1 MFFVGSDTL
10 FVGLDRSQACFLRL
24 KVYPEGHF
32 THLLRYFVSSLGL
45 FFLSLRHFVSS
56 LRLSTSSL
64 GLFLLSLRHFVSSLR
79 LLTSTEGYFASS
91 LGYFVSTEG
100 HLTSSLGLFSLSLR
114 HFVSSLRLLILTEEH
129 LTSSLGYFAS
139 TEGHRLH
146 SDILREAKKTLV
158 EGSERCFQYLFLWE
172 ILLNRRAKALPNTV
186 PATAPVRMSSG
197 K

>member
-56 LRLSTSSL
+56 LRLLTSSL
-64 GLFLLSLRHFVSSLR
+64 GLFFLLLRHFVSSLR
-79 LLTSTEGYFASS
+79 LLTSTEG
-91 LGYFVSTEG
+91 
-100 HLTSSLGLFSLSLR
+100 
-114 HFVSSLRLLILTEEH
+114 H
-129 LTSSLGYFAS
+129 LTSSLGYFASSEGYFVS

-146 SDILREAKKTLV
+146 SDILREAKKAFV

-172 ILLNRRAKALPNTV
+172 ILLNRSAKALPNTA

>member
-10 FVGLDRSQACFLRL
+10 FAGLDRSQVYFLRL

-32 THLLRYFVSSLGL
+32 THLLRYFVSSL
-45 FFLSLRHFVSS
+45 
-56 LRLSTSSL
+56 RLLTSSL
-64 GLFLLSLRHFVSSLR
+64 GLFFLLLRHFVSSLR
-79 LLTSTEGYFASS
+79 LLTSTEGHFASM
-91 LGYFVSTEG
+91 EG
-100 HLTSSLGLFSLSLR
+100 HLTSSLGY
-114 HFVSSLRLLILTEEH
+114 FV
-129 LTSSLGYFAS
+129 S

-146 SDILREAKKTLV
+146 SDILREAKKVLV

-172 ILLNRRAKALPNTV
+172 ILLNRSAKALPNTA

>member
-10 FVGLDRSQACFLRL
+10 FAGLDRSQVYFLRL

-56 LRLSTSSL
+56 LRLLTSSL
-64 GLFLLSLRHFVSSLR
+64 GLFFLLLRHFVSSLR
-79 LLTSTEGYFASS
+79 LLTSTE
-91 LGYFVSTEG
+91 
-100 HLTSSLGLFSLSLR
+100 
-114 HFVSSLRLLILTEEH
+114 EH

-139 TEGHRLH
+139 SEGCFVSTEEHFVSSEGHLTSTEGHRLH
-146 SDILREAKKTLV
+146 SDILWEAKKVLV

-172 ILLNRRAKALPNTV
+172 ILLKSNAKALPNTA

>member
-56 LRLSTSSL
+56 LRLLTSSL
-64 GLFLLSLRHFVSSLR
+64 RLFFLSLRHFVSSLR

-91 LGYFVSTEG
+91 EGHLTSSLGYFVSTEG
-100 HLTSSLGLFSLSLR
+100 H
-114 HFVSSLRLLILTEEH
+114 
-129 LTSSLGYFAS
+129 
-139 TEGHRLH
+139 RLH
-146 SDILREAKKTLV
+146 SNILQEAKKTLV

-172 ILLNRRAKALPNTV
+172 ILLKSNAKALPNTV
-186 PATAPVRMSSG
+186 PATAPVRISSG

>member
-56 LRLSTSSL
+56 LRLLTSSL
-64 GLFLLSLRHFVSSLR
+64 GLFFLLLRHFVSSLR
-79 LLTSTEGYFASS
+79 LLTSTEEHFASSEEHLTSSLGCFVSTEGHFASS
-91 LGYFVSTEG
+91 LGYFV
-100 HLTSSLGLFSLSLR
+100 
-114 HFVSSLRLLILTEEH
+114 
-129 LTSSLGYFAS
+129 S

-146 SDILREAKKTLV
+146 SDILREAKKAFV

-172 ILLNRRAKALPNTV
+172 ILLNRSAKALPNTA

>member
-56 LRLSTSSL
+56 LRLLTSSEEHLTSSL
-64 GLFLLSLRHFVSSLR
+64 GCFV
-79 LLTSTEGYFASS
+79 STEGHFASS

-100 HLTSSLGLFSLSLR
+100 H
-114 HFVSSLRLLILTEEH
+114 
-129 LTSSLGYFAS
+129 
-139 TEGHRLH
+139 RLH
-146 SDILREAKKTLV
+146 SDILQEAKKTLV

-172 ILLNRRAKALPNTV
+172 ILLKSNAKALPNTA

>member
-10 FVGLDRSQACFLRL
+10 FAGLDRSQVYFLRL

-32 THLLRYFVSSLGL
+32 THLLRYFVSSLRY
-45 FFLSLRHFVSS
+45 FI
-56 LRLSTSSL
+56 SSL
-64 GLFLLSLRHFVSSLR
+64 GLFFLLLRHFVSSLR
-79 LLTSTEGYFASS
+79 LLTSTEGHFASM
-91 LGYFVSTEG
+91 
-100 HLTSSLGLFSLSLR
+100 
-114 HFVSSLRLLILTEEH
+114 EEH
-129 LTSSLGYFAS
+129 LTSSLGYFVS

-146 SDILREAKKTLV
+146 SDILREAKKVLV

-172 ILLNRRAKALPNTV
+172 ILLNRSAKALPNTA

>member
-10 FVGLDRSQACFLRL
+10 FVGLYRSQACFLRL

-56 LRLSTSSL
+56 LRLLTSSL
-64 GLFLLSLRHFVSSLR
+64 GLFFLLLRHFVSSLR
-79 LLTSTEGYFASS
+79 LLTSTEGHFASM
-91 LGYFVSTEG
+91 
-100 HLTSSLGLFSLSLR
+100 
-114 HFVSSLRLLILTEEH
+114 EEH
-129 LTSSLGYFAS
+129 LTSSLGYFVSSEGYFAS
-139 TEGHRLH
+139 MEGHRLH
-146 SDILREAKKTLV
+146 SDILREAKKAFV

-172 ILLNRRAKALPNTV
+172 ILLNRSAKALPNTA

>member
-32 THLLRYFVSSLGL
+32 THLLRYFI
-45 FFLSLRHFVSS
+45 
-56 LRLSTSSL
+56 
-64 GLFLLSLRHFVSSLR
+64 
-79 LLTSTEGYFASS
+79 
-91 LGYFVSTEG
+91 
-100 HLTSSLGLFSLSLR
+100 SSLGLFSLSLR
-114 HFVSSLRLLILTEEH
+114 HFVSSLRLLTSSLGLFFLLLRHFVSSLRLLTSSEGYFVSTEGH
-129 LTSSLGYFAS
+129 LTSSLGYFVSTEGHLTSSLGYFISTEGYFAS
-139 TEGHRLH
+139 TEEHLTSSEGHRLH
-146 SDILREAKKTLV
+146 SDILREAKKAFV

-172 ILLNRRAKALPNTV
+172 ILLNRSAKALPNIA

>member
-10 FVGLDRSQACFLRL
+10 FVGLDRSQAYFLRL

-32 THLLRYFVSSLGL
+32 THLLRYFVSSLRL

-56 LRLSTSSL
+56 LRLLTSLL

-79 LLTSTEGYFASS
+79 LLTSTEGHFASS
-91 LGYFVSTEG
+91 EGY
-100 HLTSSLGLFSLSLR
+100 LTSS
-114 HFVSSLRLLILTEEH
+114 
-129 LTSSLGYFAS
+129 
-139 TEGHRLH
+139 EGHRLH
-146 SDILREAKKTLV
+146 SDILREAKKAFV

-172 ILLNRRAKALPNTV
+172 ILLNRSAKALPNTV

>member
-10 FVGLDRSQACFLRL
+10 FVGLDRSQACFLKL

-56 LRLSTSSL
+56 LRLLTSSL
-64 GLFLLSLRHFVSSLR
+64 GLFFLLLRHFVSSLR
-79 LLTSTEGYFASS
+79 LLTSTEG
-91 LGYFVSTEG
+91 
-100 HLTSSLGLFSLSLR
+100 
-114 HFVSSLRLLILTEEH
+114 H
-129 LTSSLGYFAS
+129 LTSSLGYFVS

-146 SDILREAKKTLV
+146 SDILREAKKAFV

-172 ILLNRRAKALPNTV
+172 ILLNRSAKALPNTA

>member
-32 THLLRYFVSSLGL
+32 THLLRYFVSSLRYFVSSLGL

-56 LRLSTSSL
+56 LRLLTSSL
-64 GLFLLSLRHFVSSLR
+64 GLFFLLLRHFVSSLR
-79 LLTSTEGYFASS
+79 LLTSTEGCFVSS
-91 LGYFVSTEG
+91 LGCFVSTEG
-100 HLTSSLGLFSLSLR
+100 HLTS
-114 HFVSSLRLLILTEEH
+114 TER
-129 LTSSLGYFAS
+129 
-139 TEGHRLH
+139 HRLH
-146 SDILREAKKTLV
+146 SDILREAKKALV

-172 ILLNRRAKALPNTV
+172 ILLNRSAKALPNTV

>member
-56 LRLSTSSL
+56 LRL
-64 GLFLLSLRHFVSSLR
+64 
-79 LLTSTEGYFASS
+79 LTSTEGYFASMEEHLTSS
-91 LGYFVSTEG
+91 LGYFVSSEG
-100 HLTSSLGLFSLSLR
+100 
-114 HFVSSLRLLILTEEH
+114 H

-139 TEGHRLH
+139 TGGHRLH

-172 ILLNRRAKALPNTV
+172 ILLNRSAKALPNTV

>member
-45 FFLSLRHFVSS
+45 FFLL
-56 LRLSTSSL
+56 
-64 GLFLLSLRHFVSSLR
+64 LRHFVSSLR
-79 LLTSTEGYFASS
+79 LLTSSEEHLTSTEGYFASMEGHLTSSLGCFVSTEGHFASS

-100 HLTSSLGLFSLSLR
+100 H
-114 HFVSSLRLLILTEEH
+114 
-129 LTSSLGYFAS
+129 
-139 TEGHRLH
+139 RLH
-146 SDILREAKKTLV
+146 SDILQEAKKTLV

-172 ILLNRRAKALPNTV
+172 ILLKSNAKALPNTA

>member
-56 LRLSTSSL
+56 LRLLTSSL
-64 GLFLLSLRHFVSSLR
+64 GLFFLLLRHFVSSLR
-79 LLTSTEGYFASS
+79 LLTSTEGHFASMEEHLTSSLGLFFLLLRHFVSLLRLLTSTERYFASS
-91 LGYFVSTEG
+91 EG
-100 HLTSSLGLFSLSLR
+100 HLTSSLGY
-114 HFVSSLRLLILTEEH
+114 FVP
-129 LTSSLGYFAS
+129 

-146 SDILREAKKTLV
+146 SDILREAKKAFV

-172 ILLNRRAKALPNTV
+172 ILLNRSAKALPNTV

>member
-56 LRLSTSSL
+56 LRLLTSSE
-64 GLFLLSLRHFVSSLR
+64 GLFFLLLRHFVSSLR
-79 LLTSTEGYFASS
+79 LLTSSEGHFASS

-100 HLTSSLGLFSLSLR
+100 HLTSSLGY
-114 HFVSSLRLLILTEEH
+114 FV
-129 LTSSLGYFAS
+129 S

-146 SDILREAKKTLV
+146 SDILQEAKKTLV
-158 EGSERCFQYLFLWE
+158 KGSERCFQYLFLWE
-172 ILLNRRAKALPNTV
+172 ILLKSNAKALPNTV
-186 PATAPVRMSSG
+186 PATTPVRMSSG

>member
-10 FVGLDRSQACFLRL
+10 FAGLDRSQACFLRL

-56 LRLSTSSL
+56 LRL
-64 GLFLLSLRHFVSSLR
+64 
-79 LLTSTEGYFASS
+79 LTS
-91 LGYFVSTEG
+91 
-100 HLTSSLGLFSLSLR
+100 
-114 HFVSSLRLLILTEEH
+114 TEEH
-129 LTSSLGYFAS
+129 LTSSLGCFVS

-146 SDILREAKKTLV
+146 SDILQEAKKAFV
-158 EGSERCFQYLFLWE
+158 ESSERCFQYLFLWE
-172 ILLNRRAKALPNTV
+172 ILLNRSAKALPNTV
-186 PATAPVRMSSG
+186 PANAPVRMSSG

>member
-10 FVGLDRSQACFLRL
+10 FAGLDRSQACFLRL

-32 THLLRYFVSSLGL
+32 THLLRYFVSSLRYFVSSLGL

-56 LRLSTSSL
+56 LRLLTSSL
-64 GLFLLSLRHFVSSLR
+64 GLFFLLLRHFVSSLR
-79 LLTSTEGYFASS
+79 LLTSTE
-91 LGYFVSTEG
+91 E
-100 HLTSSLGLFSLSLR
+100 
-114 HFVSSLRLLILTEEH
+114 HFVSTEEH
-129 LTSSLGYFAS
+129 LTSSLGCFVS

-146 SDILREAKKTLV
+146 SDIIQEAKKTLV

-172 ILLNRRAKALPNTV
+172 ILLNRSAKALPNTA

>member
-45 FFLSLRHFVSS
+45 FFLL
-56 LRLSTSSL
+56 
-64 GLFLLSLRHFVSSLR
+64 LRHFVSSLR
-79 LLTSTEGYFASS
+79 LLTSSEEHLTSS

-100 HLTSSLGLFSLSLR
+100 H
-114 HFVSSLRLLILTEEH
+114 
-129 LTSSLGYFAS
+129 
-139 TEGHRLH
+139 RLH
-146 SDILREAKKTLV
+146 SDILQEAKKTLV

-172 ILLNRRAKALPNTV
+172 ILLKSNAKALPNTA

>member
-10 FVGLDRSQACFLRL
+10 FAGLDRSQACFLRL

-56 LRLSTSSL
+56 LRL
-64 GLFLLSLRHFVSSLR
+64 
-79 LLTSTEGYFASS
+79 LTSTEGYFASM
-91 LGYFVSTEG
+91 
-100 HLTSSLGLFSLSLR
+100 
-114 HFVSSLRLLILTEEH
+114 EEH
-129 LTSSLGYFAS
+129 LTSSLGYFVS
-139 TEGHRLH
+139 SEGYLTSSEGHRLH
-146 SDILREAKKTLV
+146 SDILREAKKAFV

-172 ILLNRRAKALPNTV
+172 ILLNRSAKVLPNTA

>member
-10 FVGLDRSQACFLRL
+10 FAGLDRSQVYFLRL

-32 THLLRYFVSSLGL
+32 THLLRYFVSSLRYFVSSLGL

-56 LRLSTSSL
+56 L
-64 GLFLLSLRHFVSSLR
+64 GLFFLLLRHFVSSLR
-79 LLTSTEGYFASS
+79 LLTSTEGHFASMEEHLTSS
-91 LGYFVSTEG
+91 LGCFVSTEG
-100 HLTSSLGLFSLSLR
+100 HLTSS
-114 HFVSSLRLLILTEEH
+114 
-129 LTSSLGYFAS
+129 
-139 TEGHRLH
+139 EGHRLH
-146 SDILREAKKTLV
+146 SDILQEAKKTLV

-172 ILLNRRAKALPNTV
+172 ILLKSNAKALPNTA

>member
-10 FVGLDRSQACFLRL
+10 FVGLDRSQAYFLRL

-45 FFLSLRHFVSS
+45 FS
-56 LRLSTSSL
+56 
-64 GLFLLSLRHFVSSLR
+64 LSLRHFVSSLR
-79 LLTSTEGYFASS
+79 LLTSTEGYFASM
-91 LGYFVSTEG
+91 
-100 HLTSSLGLFSLSLR
+100 
-114 HFVSSLRLLILTEEH
+114 EEH
-129 LTSSLGYFAS
+129 LTSSLGYFVS
-139 TEGHRLH
+139 SEGYLTSSEGHRLH
-146 SDILREAKKTLV
+146 SDILREAKKAFV

-172 ILLNRRAKALPNTV
+172 ILLNRSAIALPNTA

>member
-10 FVGLDRSQACFLRL
+10 FAGLDRSQVYFLRL

-56 LRLSTSSL
+56 LRLLTSSL
-64 GLFLLSLRHFVSSLR
+64 GLFFLLLRHFVSSLR
-79 LLTSTEGYFASS
+79 LLTSTEGCFVSTEEH
-91 LGYFVSTEG
+91 FVSTEG
-100 HLTSSLGLFSLSLR
+100 HLTSSEGC
-114 HFVSSLRLLILTEEH
+114 
-129 LTSSLGYFAS
+129 FAS
-139 TEGHRLH
+139 TEEHRLH

-172 ILLNRRAKALPNTV
+172 ILLKSNAKALPNTV

>member
-10 FVGLDRSQACFLRL
+10 FAGLDRSQVYFLRL

-32 THLLRYFVSSLGL
+32 THLLRYFVSSLRYFVSSLGL

-56 LRLSTSSL
+56 LRLLTSSL
-64 GLFLLSLRHFVSSLR
+64 GLFFLLLRHFVSMEEH
-79 LLTSTEGYFASS
+79 LTSS
-91 LGYFVSTEG
+91 LGCFVSTEG
-100 HLTSSLGLFSLSLR
+100 HLTSS
-114 HFVSSLRLLILTEEH
+114 
-129 LTSSLGYFAS
+129 
-139 TEGHRLH
+139 EGHRLH
-146 SDILREAKKTLV
+146 SDILQEAKKTLV

-172 ILLNRRAKALPNTV
+172 ILLKSNAKALPNTA

>member
-56 LRLSTSSL
+56 LRLLTSSL
-64 GLFLLSLRHFVSSLR
+64 GLFFLLLRHFVSSLR
-79 LLTSTEGYFASS
+79 LLTSTEGYFTSS
-91 LGYFVSTEG
+91 LGYFVS
-100 HLTSSLGLFSLSLR
+100 
-114 HFVSSLRLLILTEEH
+114 TEEH
-129 LTSSLGYFAS
+129 LTSSLGYFVS

-172 ILLNRRAKALPNTV
+172 ILLKSNAKALPNTA

>member
-10 FVGLDRSQACFLRL
+10 FAGLDRSQACFLRL

-45 FFLSLRHFVSS
+45 FFLSLRHFI
-56 LRLSTSSL
+56 
-64 GLFLLSLRHFVSSLR
+64 SSLR
-79 LLTSTEGYFASS
+79 LLTSTEGHFA
-91 LGYFVSTEG
+91 STEG
-100 HLTSSLGLFSLSLR
+100 C
-114 HFVSSLRLLILTEEH
+114 FVSTEEH
-129 LTSSLGYFAS
+129 LTSSEGYFVS
-139 TEGHRLH
+139 TEEHRLH
-146 SDILREAKKTLV
+146 SDILREAKKALV

-172 ILLNRRAKALPNTV
+172 ILLKSNAKALPNTV

>member
-10 FVGLDRSQACFLRL
+10 FVGLDRSQASFLRL

-45 FFLSLRHFVSS
+45 FFLSLRHFVS
-56 LRLSTSSL
+56 L
-64 GLFLLSLRHFVSSLR
+64 LR
-79 LLTSTEGYFASS
+79 LLT
-91 LGYFVSTEG
+91 STEG
-100 HLTSSLGLFSLSLR
+100 HLTSSLGY
-114 HFVSSLRLLILTEEH
+114 FVSTEE
-129 LTSSLGYFAS
+129 
-139 TEGHRLH
+139 HRLH
-146 SDILREAKKTLV
+146 SDILQEAKKTLV

-172 ILLNRRAKALPNTV
+172 ILLNRSAKALPNTV

>member
-10 FVGLDRSQACFLRL
+10 FAGLDRSQVYFLRL

-56 LRLSTSSL
+56 LRLLTSSL
-64 GLFLLSLRHFVSSLR
+64 GLFFLLLRHFVSSLR
-79 LLTSTEGYFASS
+79 LLTSTEGCFVSTEEH
-91 LGYFVSTEG
+91 FVSTEG
-100 HLTSSLGLFSLSLR
+100 HLTSSEGC
-114 HFVSSLRLLILTEEH
+114 
-129 LTSSLGYFAS
+129 FAS
-139 TEGHRLH
+139 TEEHRLH

-172 ILLNRRAKALPNTV
+172 ILLNRSAKALPNTA

>member
-10 FVGLDRSQACFLRL
+10 FVGLDRSQVYFLRL

-45 FFLSLRHFVSS
+45 FS
-56 LRLSTSSL
+56 
-64 GLFLLSLRHFVSSLR
+64 LSLRHFVSSLR
-79 LLTSTEGYFASS
+79 LLTSTEG
-91 LGYFVSTEG
+91 
-100 HLTSSLGLFSLSLR
+100 
-114 HFVSSLRLLILTEEH
+114 H
-129 LTSSLGYFAS
+129 LTSSLGYFVS

-146 SDILREAKKTLV
+146 SDILREAKKAFV

-172 ILLNRRAKALPNTV
+172 ILLNRSAKALPNTA

>member
-10 FVGLDRSQACFLRL
+10 FAGLDRSQACFLRL

-79 LLTSTEGYFASS
+79 LLTSTEGY
-91 LGYFVSTEG
+91 
-100 HLTSSLGLFSLSLR
+100 
-114 HFVSSLRLLILTEEH
+114 
-129 LTSSLGYFAS
+129 LTSSLGYFISTEEHLTS

-146 SDILREAKKTLV
+146 SDILREAKKAFV

>member
-32 THLLRYFVSSLGL
+32 THLLRYFVSSLRYFISSLGL
-45 FFLSLRHFVSS
+45 FLLLLRHFVSS
-56 LRLSTSSL
+56 L
-64 GLFLLSLRHFVSSLR
+64 GLFFLLLRHFVSSLR
-79 LLTSTEGYFASS
+79 LLTSTEEHLTSL
-91 LGYFVSTEG
+91 LGYFV
-100 HLTSSLGLFSLSLR
+100 
-114 HFVSSLRLLILTEEH
+114 
-129 LTSSLGYFAS
+129 S

-146 SDILREAKKTLV
+146 SDILREAKKAFV

-172 ILLNRRAKALPNTV
+172 ILLNRSAKALPNTA

>member
-10 FVGLDRSQACFLRL
+10 FAGLDRSQACFLRL

-56 LRLSTSSL
+56 LRL
-64 GLFLLSLRHFVSSLR
+64 
-79 LLTSTEGYFASS
+79 
-91 LGYFVSTEG
+91 
-100 HLTSSLGLFSLSLR
+100 LTSSLGLFSLSLR
-114 HFVSSLRLLILTEEH
+114 HFVSSLRLLTSTEEH
-129 LTSSLGYFAS
+129 LTSSLGCFVSTEGHLTSSLGYFVS

-172 ILLNRRAKALPNTV
+172 ILLNRSAKALPNIA